1 MRRSTIAAMATAVT
15 VFAILAR
22 GQTHAAG
29 GQQTRCTQL
38 SYNRIE
44 AVYNFTTHRGW
55 NFGEL
60 QTRLPLGER
69 GVVVGGD
76 YFGFHHG
83 RVGMVRAGV
92 PMKVKGVP
100 IIPSVLGVFGSH
112 ENGPGAGVRWEW
124 ELGRLYT
131 QGLIGFYRPV
141 HRDGVGLQY
150 IADPVE
156 VGIRP
161 LPGKYRHL
169 QALYSFEG
177 GRYGK
182 YGAHTDTFHSVGLA
196 HPLSERV
203 ELVATVVPNHQ
214 IVRLGLLV
222 RPGKQR

>member
-1 MRRSTIAAMATAVT
+1 MRGSTIAATAAAVT
-15 VFAILAR
+15 VLTGLAHSQESSH
-22 GQTHAAG
+22 GKDG
-29 GQQTRCTQL
+29 CTQAP
-38 SYNRIE
+38 YNRVE
-44 AVYNFTTHRGW
+44 AVFNFTTHQGW

-60 QTRLPLGER
+60 QTRLPLTKR
-69 GVVVGGD
+69 GIVVGGD
-76 YFGFHHG
+76 YFGFHHA
-83 RVGMVRAGV
+83 RVGMVRAGIPV
-92 PMKVKGVP
+92 KVKGVP

-112 ENGPGAGVRWEW
+112 ENGPGGGLRWEW

-141 HRDGVGLQY
+141 HRRGVGLQY

-161 LPGKYRHL
+161 LPGKYQRL

-182 YGAHTDTFHSVGLA
+182 YGTYTDTLHSVGLA
-196 HPLSERV
+196 HPLSEWV
-203 ELVATVVPNHQ
+203 ELVATVVPNHR